1 MHQRNIDG
9 RIGHEM
15 LSSFIYRRVWIY
27 RLAMTV
33 LYRGSYRAR
42 FDRMAALLTAS
53 ERSVLE
59 LCFGDTVFAE
69 LCRRQGRTWTGL
81 DVNERF
87 VARAAANGYDA
98 HLLDLRHA
106 ADLPTCDVCV
116 MIGSLYHFHA
126 QLPEL
131 FERIKAVSGRFL
143 ISEPV
148 QNWTHGNALLRG
160 LARRGTRV
168 GPDAETFR
176 FNEASL
182 RASLEAL
189 RGRVGFRYRVIH
201 VARDMIVEVL
211 WSS

>member
-1 MHQRNIDG
+1 M
-9 RIGHEM
+9 
-15 LSSFIYRRVWIY
+15 
-27 RLAMTV
+27 AV
-33 LYRGSYRAR
+33 LYRGAYRAR
-42 FDRMAALLTAS
+42 FDRMSALLTVN

-69 LCRRQGRTWTGL
+69 HCRRQGRTWTGL

-87 VARAAANGYDA
+87 IARAMEQGFDA

-106 ADLPTCDVCV
+106 VDLPVSDVCV
-116 MIGSLYHFHA
+116 MIGSLYHFHEN
-126 QLPEL
+126 LPEL

-148 QNWTHGNALLRG
+148 RNWTHGNALLRG
-160 LARRGTRV
+160 LARWGTRV
-168 GPDAETFR
+168 GADAETFR
-176 FNEASL
+176 FDEASL
-182 RASLEAL
+182 RASLETL
-189 RGRVGFRYRVIH
+189 GRRVGFKYRVHH

>member
-1 MHQRNIDG
+1 MSDLEELGLIYSPHTSAGRLPTQLGLRFFVDAFMEIGDLSEQERRNIETQLKGAGADASLTDDPSG
-9 RIGHEM
+9 P
-15 LSSFIYRRVWIY
+15 W
-27 RLAMTV
+27 T
-33 LYRGSYRAR
+33 
-42 FDRMAALLTAS
+42 FDYVVYAPGGPVA
-53 ERSVLE
+53 
-59 LCFGDTVFAE
+59 DFA
-69 LCRRQGRTWTGL
+69 
-81 DVNERF
+81 
-87 VARAAANGYDA
+87 
-98 HLLDLRHA
+98 
-106 ADLPTCDVCV
+106 P
-116 MIGSLYHFHA
+116 
-126 QLPEL
+126 

-176 FNEASL
+176 FDEASL